1 MSIWVLCEGAG
12 GKFRS
17 STYELLSEARK
28 LAGADT
34 AALVVGDDAALK
46 DDLDG
51 LAGKVV
57 VLTGDNLSP
66 YTSDSWLAAVAPV
79 LADAKAELVLF
90 GEGQRTRD
98 LLPALAAKLEASA
111 VTNAIGLA
119 KDGGSFVIHRP
130 VQGGKAYADI
140 AITGLC
146 LAAFRPNSFLPD
158 APADLS
164 TSVEEVAASAP
175 AARVELVDS
184 VVEEGRRIDITEAQ
198 VVACGGRGMKA
209 AENLRLLDELGS
221 MLGGTYGVT
230 RAIVDAGWEGADHS
244 IQVGKSGKTISP
256 ALYFGCGISGIIH
269 HTMGMDTSKVIV
281 AVNTDPEAAIFEYAD
296 YGIVGDALE
305 ILPIVIEQIKQLKA
319 SA

>member
-12 GKFRS
+12 DHYRS

-28 LAGADT
+28 LAGSDT
-34 AALVVGDDAALK
+34 TALVVGDDAAFK
-46 DDLDG
+46 DKLAG

-57 VLTGDNLSP
+57 VLAGDNLSP
-66 YTSDSWLAAVAPV
+66 YSAESWIGAIAPV
-79 LADAKAELVLF
+79 LEEETPALVLC

-98 LLPALAAKLEASA
+98 ILPALAARLDVAA
-111 VTNAIGLA
+111 ITNAIGLRQEGDA
-119 KDGGSFVIHRP
+119 FIVHRP
-130 VQGGKAYADI
+130 VQGGKAYADYSVS
-140 AITGLC
+140 GSC
-146 LAAFRPNSFLPD
+146 LVAFRPNSFLPD
-158 APADLS
+158 APADLA
-164 TSVEEVAASAP
+164 TTEEERAVSAP
-175 AARVELVDS
+175 ASRVELVDS
-184 VVEEGRRIDITEAQ
+184 VVEEGKRVDITEAQ
-198 VVACGGRGMKA
+198 VVACGGRGMKN
-209 AENLRLLDELGS
+209 AENLKLLDELGT

-281 AVNTDPEAAIFEYAD
+281 AVNTDPEAPIFEYAD
-296 YGIVGDALE
+296 YGIVGDALQV
-305 ILPIVIEQIKQLKA
+305 LPAIIEEIKQLKA